1 MAIPKICTFS
11 KSKAIVLCLDGNYVK
26 FYRSVSDAKKSE
38 EKRNKMAKIYRKA
51 MENYLKRNK

>member
-38 EKRNKMAKIYRKA
+38 KKEIKQLKYIGKLWKII
-51 MENYLKRNK
+51 